1 MPPPFLKHEQGH
13 IYNIS
18 SSNTDGLA
26 NWLTDRL
33 TRLASSQLKI
43 SHKTIW
49 LAGNTPLMIPHSILD
64 GRKEETNQLVR
75 PTSRLIEV
83 PTPFKHQNQQ
93 NLMADQIEITRPETM
108 TWASPVGPKWN
119 TVQVGHPIK
128 RRAYKPSHR
137 GPLATKNDTIAIASI
152 QNPHFLIHTF
162 DLHNATLGS
171 HPIS

>member
-18 SSNTDGLA
+18 SSKTDGLA

-64 GRKEETNQLVR
+64 GRKEETNQLVH

-83 PTPFKHQNQQ
+83 STNLPTTQTSESTESDGRP
-93 NLMADQIEITRPETM
+93 DQKLLCSSSTNWLTDRQKG
-108 TWASPVGPKWN
+108 S
-119 TVQVGHPIK
+119 
-128 RRAYKPSHR
+128 KPSHWVKH
-137 GPLATKNDTIAIASI
+137 GAKKGHHCYCSVHSSPFSC
-152 QNPHFLIHTF
+152 
-162 DLHNATLGS
+162 
-171 HPIS
+171 HPCLVHS